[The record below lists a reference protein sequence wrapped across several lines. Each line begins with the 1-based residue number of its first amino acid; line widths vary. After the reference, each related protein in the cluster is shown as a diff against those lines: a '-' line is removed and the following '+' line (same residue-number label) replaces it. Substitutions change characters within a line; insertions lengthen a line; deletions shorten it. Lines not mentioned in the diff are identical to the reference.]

1 MRTADVI
8 NLYGSTLEAGRVL
21 GISRQAVD
29 QWGEVVPEGSAY
41 KLQVITGGRLQV
53 DPSCYPKGK
62 VMTGVNHGMD

>member
-1 MRTADVI
+1 MKTADALA
-8 NLYGSTLEAGRVL
+8 LYESTLEIGRVL

-53 DPSCYPKGK
+53 DPSCYQKK
-62 VMTGVNHGMD
+62 AKA